1 MIVAINSSEKANHP
15 ALMRAMFK
23 LRAEV
28 FHERLGWEVSIKDGL
43 EVDRFDDE
51 SPLYL
56 LCLDDYGRLKGCLRL
71 LPTTGPNM
79 LRDVF
84 SILMPPGESVESPLI
99 WESTRFCVS
108 KEAMAERSSSLINRT
123 TAELL
128 SGLFEYAQ
136 LAGLSYIVSVYDGM
150 MKRILDRAGCHA
162 DIIGTPQRIGK
173 VMAYA
178 GLFEV
183 SDAMIARIQQSGG
196 LSGSVLTTALPER
209 VAA

>member
-1 MIVAINSSEKANHP
+1 MIIAINASEKADHP
-15 ALMRAMFK
+15 ALLRSMFE
-23 LRAEV
+23 LRTEV
-28 FHERLGWEVSIKDGL
+28 FHDRLGWEVILTDGL
-43 EVDRFDDE
+43 EIDRFDLAD
-51 SPLYL
+51 PLYL
-56 LCLDDYGRLKGCLRL
+56 LSVDDYGKLKGCLRL

-84 SILMPPGESVESPLI
+84 SVLLPPGETVESPLI

-108 KEAMAERSSSLINRT
+108 KEALAERTPNLVNRT

-128 SGLFEYAQ
+128 SGLFEIAQ
-136 LAGLSYIVSVYDGM
+136 KAGIATIVSVYDAM

-162 DIIGTPQRIGK
+162 EIIGAPQRIGK

-183 SDAMIARIQQSGG
+183 SDAMIAQIQLAGG
-196 LSGSVLTTALPER
+196 LNGSVLSPN
-209 VAA
+209 VHSIAA